1 MYPAHIRETGE
12 RQTVQEHCRNTAA
25 LAATAL
31 RPLGLEKSAYL
42 VGLLHDAGKNKQEY
56 AQYLSEAVSGGNAVR
71 GSVNHTF
78 AGVRLLLDRWHGGCG
93 TFSYSDVTAELLAF
107 AVGSHH
113 GLFDCIDPQ
122 QHSGFFHRQT
132 KEGIF
137 YDESRQGF
145 LAQVAAEEELEHLFR
160 DAIREMTPMLDRLAA
175 LSTQADDNEADR
187 ETAFYIGLLARML
200 LSAVIEG
207 DRADTAAFMDGVE
220 PPVFP
225 EDMRPIWA
233 ERLAFM
239 EKKLAAFPR
248 KTPIDLAR
256 QTISDTCAA
265 GAAGSGGVYRLNVP
279 TGGGKTLASLR
290 FALTHAAKRNCSRII
305 FTAPLLSILDQNA
318 HVIRDYMGDDTLILE
333 HHSNL
338 AEPKEAPERLQE
350 LELLTASWSA
360 PIIITTLVQLLM
372 AFRLPT
378 EGKIYFDG
386 RDAATLSRRTIRH
399 NISCVLQRAGIYSGT
414 IRENIAM
421 GRPGA
426 SEEELM
432 EAAAVA
438 QMADYIK
445 AQPEGL
451 DHRLEQ
457 AGKNLSGGQKQRV
470 SIARAVLKNAPIYLF
485 DDSFSALDFMT
496 EANLRR
502 ALAEKAAG
510 RTQIVVTQRV
520 TSAMSSDQIFVMD
533 GGRLVDSGTHRELLE
548 RCKVYR
554 EIYLSQTGGERR

>member
-25 LAATAL
+25 LAAAAL

-42 VGLLHDAGKNKQEY
+42 AGLLHDAGKNKQEY

-145 LAQVAAEEELEHLFR
+145 LAQVADEEELERLFQS
-160 DAIREMTPMLDRLAA
+160 AVREMAPMLDRLAA

-207 DRADTAAFMDGVE
+207 DRTDTAAFMDGIE

-225 EDMRPIWA
+225 EDMRPIWT

-256 QTISDTCAA
+256 HTISDTCAA
-265 GAAGSGGVYRLNVP
+265 GAARPGGVYRLNVP

-290 FALTHAAKRNCSRII
+290 FALTHAAKWNCSRII

-318 HVIRDYMGDDTLILE
+318 QVIRDYIGDDALILE

-338 AEPKEAPERLQE
+338 AEPKETPERLQE

-360 PIIITTLVQLLM
+360 PIIITTLVQLLNTCFSGRFIPRFVQHCT
-372 AFRLPT
+372 AFDALLRIS
-378 EGKIYFDG
+378 GNIY
-386 RDAATLSRRTIRH
+386 TH
-399 NISCVLQRAGIYSGT
+399 K
-414 IRENIAM
+414 
-421 GRPGA
+421 
-426 SEEELM
+426 
-432 EAAAVA
+432 VA
-438 QMADYIK
+438 
-445 AQPEGL
+445 
-451 DHRLEQ
+451 
-457 AGKNLSGGQKQRV
+457 
-470 SIARAVLKNAPIYLF
+470 
-485 DDSFSALDFMT
+485 
-496 EANLRR
+496 
-502 ALAEKAAG
+502 
-510 RTQIVVTQRV
+510 
-520 TSAMSSDQIFVMD
+520 
-533 GGRLVDSGTHRELLE
+533 
-548 RCKVYR
+548 
-554 EIYLSQTGGERR
+554 

>member
-93 TFSYSDVTAELLAF
+93 TFSYSDVIAELLAF

-175 LSTQADDNEADR
+175 LSTQADNNEADR

-256 QTISDTCAA
+256 HTISDTCAA
-265 GAAGSGGVYRLNVP
+265 GAARPGGVYRLNVP

-290 FALTHAAKRNCSRII
+290 FALTHAAKWNCSRII

-318 HVIRDYMGDDTLILE
+318 QVIRDYIGDDALILE

-338 AEPKEAPERLQE
+338 AEPKETPERLQE
-350 LELLTASWSA
+350 LELLTASPSIWFRSKRHCGTSSGA
-360 PIIITTLVQLLM
+360 PTFKT
-372 AFRLPT
+372 P
-378 EGKIYFDG
+378 
-386 RDAATLSRRTIRH
+386 DAPSWRSSRRSLRRH
-399 NISCVLQRAGIYSGT
+399 CRRATACWWCATRKRRRRSCSSRCKP
-414 IRENIAM
+414 RIA
-421 GRPGA
+421 GA
-426 SEEELM
+426 SICPPPC
-432 EAAAVA
+432 AC
-438 QMADYIK
+438 
-445 AQPEGL
+445 
-451 DHRLEQ
+451 
-457 AGKNLSGGQKQRV
+457 S
-470 SIARAVLKNAPIYLF
+470 
-485 DDSFSALDFMT
+485 T
-496 EANLRR
+496 
-502 ALAEKAAG
+502 AG
-510 RTQIVVTQRV
+510 RLCKPCSPRW
-520 TSAMSSDQIFVMD
+520 TSPPPTTGKRSSA
-533 GGRLVDSGTHRELLE
+533 SP
-548 RCKVYR
+548 
-554 EIYLSQTGGERR
+554 RR

>member
-1 MYPAHIRETGE
+1 MYPAHIRETRE

-25 LAATAL
+25 LAAAAL
-31 RPLGLEKSAYL
+31 RPLGLEKCAYL
-42 VGLLHDAGKNKQEY
+42 AGLLHDAGKNKQEY

-145 LAQVAAEEELEHLFR
+145 LAEVADEEELERLFHS
-160 DAIREMTPMLDRLAA
+160 AVREMAPMLDRLAA

-207 DRADTAAFMDGVE
+207 DRTDTAAFMDGIE

-225 EDMRPIWA
+225 EDMRPIWT

-248 KTPIDLAR
+248 KTPIDLAHH
-256 QTISDTCAA
+256 TISDTCAA
-265 GAAGSGGVYRLNVP
+265 GAARPGGVYRLNVP

-290 FALTHAAKRNCSRII
+290 FALTHAAKWNCSRII

-318 HVIRDYMGDDTLILE
+318 QVIRDYIGDDTLILE

-338 AEPKEAPERLQE
+338 AEPKETPERLQE

-360 PIIITTLVQLLM
+360 PIIITTLV
-372 AFRLPT
+372 
-378 EGKIYFDG
+378 
-386 RDAATLSRRTIRH
+386 
-399 NISCVLQRAGIYSGT
+399 
-414 IRENIAM
+414 
-421 GRPGA
+421 
-426 SEEELM
+426 
-432 EAAAVA
+432 
-438 QMADYIK
+438 
-445 AQPEGL
+445 
-451 DHRLEQ
+451 
-457 AGKNLSGGQKQRV
+457 
-470 SIARAVLKNAPIYLF
+470 
-485 DDSFSALDFMT
+485 
-496 EANLRR
+496 
-502 ALAEKAAG
+502 
-510 RTQIVVTQRV
+510 
-520 TSAMSSDQIFVMD
+520 
-533 GGRLVDSGTHRELLE
+533 
-548 RCKVYR
+548 
-554 EIYLSQTGGERR
+554 